1 MNGKQLIKIG
11 GVLLGIGA
19 AIGYAAYMQIKKEQE
34 SLIVLDSPE
43 IDILE
48 AQAEDDS
55 RR

>member
-11 GVLLGIGA
+11 GVLLGFGA
-19 AIGYAAYMQIKKEQE
+19 AIGYAAYLQIKKEQE
-34 SLIVLDSPE
+34 SVITIDRPE

-48 AQAEDDS
+48 TQAEDDT